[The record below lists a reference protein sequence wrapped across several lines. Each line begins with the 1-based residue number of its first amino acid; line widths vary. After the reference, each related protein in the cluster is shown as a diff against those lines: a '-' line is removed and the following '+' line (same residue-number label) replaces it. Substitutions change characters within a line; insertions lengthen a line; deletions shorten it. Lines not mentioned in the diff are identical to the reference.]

1 MIQDLRTLTLIDWLE
16 NDLLLTVQ
24 NCQPASSDASFRRYF
39 RVTTPEGQFI
49 VMDAPPEKEKL
60 EPFIHVAGLMREADL
75 HTPFILSQNIADGF
89 LLLEDFG
96 SNNFLDSLKEHNTAT
111 LYQAALDN
119 IFKLQQHPLDYS
131 LPAYDVALLTRE
143 LGIFTEWFLD
153 QHLDLEIPAE
163 LWQNVC
169 NILIQSALEQPKTI
183 VHRDFHSRNLM
194 VLDETELGIIDF
206 QDAVIGAITYDLVSL
221 LRDCYIALPT
231 EQIHNSL
238 SQYHARLTQAGK
250 INADYPQFKRW
261 FDLMGMQ
268 RHLKAIGIFS
278 RLNYRDDK
286 PNYLN
291 DIPRTLNYVI
301 EQTAHYPEF
310 AEFHHFLTSKVLP
323 LLESKTS
330 LGL

>member
-39 RVTTPEGQFI
+39 RVTTREGQFI

-60 EPFIHVAGLMREADL
+60 EPFIRVAGLMREANL
-75 HTPFILSQNIADGF
+75 HTPFILSQNIDDGF

-96 SNNFLDSLKEHNTAT
+96 SKNFLDSINEHNAET

-119 IFKLQQHPLDYS
+119 IFKLQQHPLDKA

-153 QHLDLEIPAE
+153 QHLDLEISAE

-194 VLDETELGIIDF
+194 VLDDTELGILDF

-231 EQIHNSL
+231 EQIHHSL
-238 SQYHARLTQAGK
+238 TQYHARLTQTGR
-250 INADYPQFKRW
+250 INADYPKFKRW

-301 EQTAHYPEF
+301 EQTVHYPEF
-310 AEFHHFLTSKVLP
+310 ADFHHYLSNNVLP
-323 LLESKTS
+323 LL
-330 LGL
+330 